1 MQMKTDIF
9 YQRIVENAG
18 QSPNKRYVLLADL
31 HADILARYLNA
42 VRTITSKDAARV
54 STDGRTLGQV
64 VGHIAE
70 WERFTMLAVGEMMVG
85 AQWPRIMS
93 LSGYIEPD
101 GQVLNFTGV
110 DDFNAYQANKHA
122 TWPWER
128 IQELTIR
135 TATMLHVLFTQPALM
150 PAECLELTRVYE
162 WHLPGGVKLAV
173 PAGWYLWMV
182 TLEHEAVEHADDLG
196 LDDGG

>member
-1 MQMKTDIF
+1 MKADIF
-9 YQRIVENAG
+9 YQRIVEIAG
-18 QSPNKRYVLLADL
+18 QSPEKRFVLLVNL
-31 HADILARYLNA
+31 HADIHAHYLNV
-42 VRTITSKDAARV
+42 VRRITSKDVARV
-54 STDGRTLGQV
+54 STDSRTLGQV

-70 WERFTMLAVGEMMVG
+70 WERFAMLAVGEMMAGV
-85 AQWPRIMS
+85 QWPRIMS

-101 GQVLNFTGV
+101 GQVMNFTSV

-128 IQELTIR
+128 IQDLAIR
-135 TATMLHVLFTQPALM
+135 TSTVLHVLFTQPVLL

-173 PAGWYLWMV
+173 PTGWYLWMV

-196 LDDGG
+196 LNDGG